1 MKNHRTLA
9 LLAGALLLAPAAVPA
24 AEQLGAESPQAVVE
38 KLRIAAESENF
49 GELATL
55 LAPAAREE
63 MAKGIWAGATMMIA
77 MSSAMGDMAAG
88 MGEELGDQTEEAKAQ
103 AAKAKAEADAK
114 FGAWKKRYDET
125 AKKHG
130 LPSLDSSQETD
141 PETLFAKA
149 DHVGV
154 IRDFGNLLQSFGE
167 EQGRGKGEGKKIE
180 GALENLEVDGDK
192 ASGTLAGEPIEFV
205 KIDGRW
211 FIATLPQGEASP
223 EEG

>member
-1 MKNHRTLA
+1 MKNRNTIA
-9 LLAGALLLAPAAVPA
+9 LLAGALLLAPALEA
-24 AEQLGAESPQAVVE
+24 AEQLGAESPQAVVTR
-38 KLRIAAESENF
+38 LRAAAETENF

-55 LAPAAREE
+55 LAPDARAE
-63 MAKGIWAGATMMIA
+63 MAKGIWAGTTMMIA

-88 MGEELGDQTEEAKAQ
+88 MGEEMGEQTEEAKAQ

-114 FGAWKKRYDET
+114 FGAWKKRYDEI

-141 PETLFAKA
+141 PEALFAKA

-154 IRDFGNLLQSFGE
+154 IRDFGGLLQSFGE

-180 GALENLEVDGDK
+180 GELENLKVEGDN
-192 ASGTLAGEPIEFV
+192 ASGTLAGEPIRFV

-211 FIATLPQGEASP
+211 FIADLPQGGAPP